1 MNQEKIGK
9 FIAQLRK
16 EKNMTQ
22 NELANRL
29 GITDRAIS
37 KWENGRGMP
46 DLSLIKDLC
55 KELDITINELLSGE
69 KISKQYYQ
77 NKFEE
82 NMLNTIDYSNE
93 KIKKDRKKLV
103 IIFGTIG
110 IVFLSII
117 LAYFVDINRMR
128 NNKPVLFNT
137 WGLDYVSPIDLSSE
151 KIELAITGYLV
162 SRNDLESEKY
172 NDEKWFVSF
181 KTYLIEEKK
190 NKKLY
195 NVYAWVLEKSFY
207 LKNDVITEDSGSS
220 IPYLFVVERDDDNY
234 KVKDSRIPRDG
245 SLYSDDMK
253 NIFPYSIRNDMNKV
267 HIDGTIEM
275 LNLDIKQQAELYF
288 YK

>member
-69 KISKQYYQ
+69 KISKQDYQ

-275 LNLDIKQQAELYF
+275 LNLDIKQQAKLYF

>member
-69 KISKQYYQ
+69 KISKQDYQ

-151 KIELAITGYLV
+151 KIELAITEYLV

-275 LNLDIKQQAELYF
+275 LNLDIKQQAKLYF

>member
-69 KISKQYYQ
+69 KISKQDYQ

>member
-69 KISKQYYQ
+69 KISKQDYQ

-151 KIELAITGYLV
+151 KIELAITEYLV